1 MTRLSSPDLMV
12 LHAVRLLGFA
22 DFDAVAQRAGARDSE
37 VIRVLSVAER
47 KGWVQHAEFADLGGW
62 SLTDAGRVENERLL
76 ATERQDADPNG
87 IVQDVYRAFLPLNA
101 RLLKAVTDW
110 QIRPSQADRFAPNDH
125 ADGVWDARILDEL
138 TTLNVLLAAQNERLT
153 EILPRFADY
162 ASRFESALTRAK
174 SGELDLIDKTDRDSC
189 HRVWFELH
197 EDLVA
202 TLGVDRGGEYIS
214 EADSEP

>member
-1 MTRLSSPDLMV
+1 MTRLSPPDLMT

-22 DFDAVAQRAGARDSE
+22 DFDAVAQRAGVRDAE

-47 KGWVQHAEFADLGGW
+47 KGWVQHAEFADLTGW

-76 ATERQDADPNG
+76 ATERRDADPDG
-87 IVQDVYRAFLPLNA
+87 VVQDVYRAFLPLNA
-101 RLLKAVTDW
+101 RLLQAVTDW

-125 ADGVWDARILDEL
+125 TDGVWDARILDEL
-138 TTLNVLLAAQNERLT
+138 TTLSRLVAAQNECLT
-153 EILPRFADY
+153 EVLPRFDGY
-162 ASRFESALTRAK
+162 SSRFRSALTRAR
-174 SGELDLIDKTDRDSC
+174 SGELDLVDKTDRDSC

-202 TLGVDRGGEYIS
+202 TLGITRG
-214 EADSEP
+214 SEPVADAD